1 METLRQRSAHIRQVV
16 ILAAALLLVKVASIQ
31 LFNPSY
37 HEKAE
42 ATTLD
47 KKVLYPSRGLVY
59 DRNDRLMV
67 YNNPIY
73 DIRVTF
79 NQIDPGMDTTLFCRL
94 LEIDRDEFITRLDK
108 DWSNQ
113 QFSKSVGLVF
123 MQNVSPRVFTRF
135 QEYLHEFP
143 GFYFELRNVRGYP
156 EPHAAHLLGYI
167 SEVDKQVVALS
178 EGTYTQ
184 GDYIGVTG
192 IEQQYES
199 QLKGEKGVS
208 YVFKD
213 NLGRIVG
220 SVSEGRLDS
229 SAVTGK
235 DLMLTIDLELQKY
248 AEQLMQGKSGSIVCI
263 EPETGEVL
271 TMVSAPAFDPSIL
284 TIHKGRSE
292 AFNMLVQDT
301 LKPLFDRSLMAAYP
315 PGSIFKPVLALIA
328 MEEGV
333 LKLNRRISCNGGYS
347 YKYYHYGCHNHPT
360 AYNVPMAIQH
370 SCNAYFFQ
378 TFRDVVEIEGFQEP
392 ELGLTRLNSYLT
404 QFGLG
409 QTLGI
414 DLPSEKAGNLPGIDF
429 YDRLYGK
436 GQWRSTYIMS
446 LGIGQGELQL
456 TTLQMANLAA
466 VLANRGYYVTP
477 HVLRG
482 FKDGTTVPAG
492 LTKQQR
498 VSISSGHF
506 DTVIEGMRRAVRA
519 GTAVA
524 AYIPGIEVCGKTGT
538 SQNPHGDDHSVF
550 YAFAPADNPRIAI
563 AVYVENAGWGGTVA
577 APIASLMIEKYLTGD
592 IMASRKWLEKRMLEM
607 EMKTKS

>member
-1 METLRQRSAHIRQVV
+1 
-16 ILAAALLLVKVASIQ
+16 
-31 LFNPSY
+31 
-37 HEKAE
+37 
-42 ATTLD
+42 
-47 KKVLYPSRGLVY
+47 VY

-73 DIRVTF
+73 DIKVTF
-79 NQIDPGMDTTLFCRL
+79 NQIDPGMDTALFCRL
-94 LEIDRDEFITRLDK
+94 LKIDRDEFMSRINK
-108 DWSNQ
+108 DWANH
-113 QFSKSVGLVF
+113 QFSKSVGFVF
-123 MQNVSPRVFTRF
+123 MQNVSPRIFTRF
-135 QEYLHEFP
+135 QEFLHEFP

-167 SEVDKQVVALS
+167 SEVDKQIVAMS
-178 EGTYTQ
+178 EGMYSQ
-184 GDYIGVTG
+184 GDYIGITG

-199 QLKGEKGVS
+199 HLKGEKGVS

-220 SVSEGRLDS
+220 AVNEGRLDS

-248 AEQLMQGKSGSIVCI
+248 AEQLMQGKRGSIVCL
-263 EPETGEVL
+263 EPETGEIL
-271 TMVSAPAFDPSIL
+271 AMVSAPAFDPSLL

-301 LKPLFDRSLMAAYP
+301 TKPLFDRSLMAAYP

-333 LKLNRRISCNGGYS
+333 LKINRTIPCNGGYN

-392 ELGLTRLNSYLT
+392 ELGLTRLNSYLS

-409 QTLGI
+409 HTLGI
-414 DLPSEKAGNLPGIDF
+414 DLPNEKPGNLPGIDF
-429 YDRLYGK
+429 YDQLYGK

-466 VLANRGYYVTP
+466 VIANRGYYVTP

-492 LTKQQR
+492 HTKHHR
-498 VSISSGHF
+498 VSIASEHF
-506 DTVIEGMRRAVRA
+506 DPVIEGMRRAVRA
-519 GTAVA
+519 GTAVG

-550 YAFAPADNPRIAI
+550 YAFAPADKPTIAI

-607 EMKTKS
+607 EIQTKS